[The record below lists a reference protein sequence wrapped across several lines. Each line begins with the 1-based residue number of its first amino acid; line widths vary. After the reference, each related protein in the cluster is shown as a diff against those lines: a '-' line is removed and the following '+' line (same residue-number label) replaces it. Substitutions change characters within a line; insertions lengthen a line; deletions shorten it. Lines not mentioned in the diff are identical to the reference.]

1 MRLSD
6 RVGRSRECLKNR
18 SRDPI
23 ENSAESNE
31 SRKRGRKFLVSSGD
45 AALAFESSEEVLYM
59 VTLPIVAAVK
69 RPVFL
74 ACGIDGQ
81 ARKDIL
87 FHQHPPGIGVV
98 TFVGDQSSA
107 LASRQTS
114 NQRGRH
120 SNVGHIPSAE
130 QQFERA
136 ALSVHQRMDLGCWGA
151 AEHNAELGIML
162 QIRSALKSRVPLAN
176 RLWEMI

>member
-87 FHQHPPGIGVV
+87 FHQQHPPGIGVV

-107 LASRQTS
+107 LASRQT
-114 NQRGRH
+114 
-120 SNVGHIPSAE
+120 IAMSAT
-130 QQFERA
+130 FP
-136 ALSVHQRMDLGCWGA
+136 ALSSNLSARPCPSTNAWILGVGEQR
-151 AEHNAELGIML
+151 NIMPS
-162 QIRSALKSRVPLAN
+162 SALCSKSGVR
-176 RLWEMI
+176 

>member
-87 FHQHPPGIGVV
+87 FHQQHPPGIGVV

-136 ALSVHQRMDLGCWGA
+136 ALSVHQRMDLAG
-151 AEHNAELGIML
+151 
-162 QIRSALKSRVPLAN
+162 RR
-176 RLWEMI
+176 